1 MNFVLTKEQETL
13 EKGLTILLKSTDMHT
28 VRAKFPSHRYL
39 QTRIN

>member
-13 EKGLTILLKSTDMHT
+13 EKVLRSCWKSTDMHT
-28 VRAKFPSHRYL
+28 VRAEFPSHRYL